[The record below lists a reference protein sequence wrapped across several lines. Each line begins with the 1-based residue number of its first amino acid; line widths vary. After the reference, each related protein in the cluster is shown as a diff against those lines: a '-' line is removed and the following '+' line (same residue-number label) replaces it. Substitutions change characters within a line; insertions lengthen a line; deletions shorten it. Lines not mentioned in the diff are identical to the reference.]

1 MNEKTGILAV
11 SHSAKIV
18 QGLQDLVDQVAKSV
32 PAGYVGGLENGE
44 IGTSFE
50 AILKT
55 TAEIDANVIL
65 AFYDLGSARMNLE
78 MVQEMTAKKLIIT
91 NAPLVE
97 GTYAA
102 AALLEA
108 GAGLEEVQR
117 QLSEI
122 TITK

>member
-1 MNEKTGILAV
+1 MRDKVGILAV
-11 SHSAKIV
+11 SHSTRIV
-18 QGLQDLVDQVAKSV
+18 AGLQELIDQIAKDV
-32 PAGYVGGLENGE
+32 PAGYAGGLESGG
-44 IGTSFE
+44 IGTSFDQIFQVVE
-50 AILKT
+50 NL
-55 TAEIDANVIL
+55 DADTIL

-78 MVQEMTAKKLIIT
+78 MVEEMTDKKLILT

>member
-55 TAEIDANVIL
+55 AAEIDANVIL

>member
-44 IGTSFE
+44 IGTNFE

-55 TAEIDANVIL
+55 AAEIDADVIL

-78 MVQEMTAKKLIIT
+78 MVQEMVDKKLVIT
-91 NAPLVE
+91 NAPLIE

>member
-18 QGLQDLVDQVAKSV
+18 QGLQELVDQVAKSV

-55 TAEIDANVIL
+55 AAEIDADVIL

-78 MVQEMTAKKLIIT
+78 MVQEMTAKKLIVT